1 MSKDYPL
8 GKLLVH
14 STIILWLVFI
24 LMSLRG
30 QKFVWNG
37 ESFSNGTVPLVMSGG
52 DPHIRALM
60 RTISASESNVPNP
73 YAVIYGGDYT
83 SDLSHHPDR
92 CVSIAVGPNSGR
104 CSTAAGRYQFLTTT
118 WGEKA
123 RIYHPQ
129 PVRFMMWESYSF
141 EPQYQDA
148 VVYAWLDDP
157 KAWGQDLRSMLQ
169 QGNLEEVLQHLSPT
183 WTSLG
188 YGIETNSMS
197 SSLPTV
203 YQKMLQEELAIA
215 SKGNGAMPVSQQSA
229 PQNDRPVMN

>member
-8 GKLLVH
+8 GKFLVH
-14 STIILWLVFI
+14 ATIILWLVFI
-24 LMSLRG
+24 LMNLRG

-37 ESFSNGTVPLVMSGG
+37 VALNSGTSPLVMAGG

-73 YAVIYGGDYT
+73 YAVLYGGDYT
-83 SDLSHHPDR
+83 NDLSHHPDR
-92 CVSIAVGPNSGR
+92 CMSISVGPNTGR

-157 KAWGQDLRSMLQ
+157 KAWPIDVRTELQ
-169 QGNLEEVLQHLSPT
+169 QGNLEGVLQHLSPT

-197 SSLPTV
+197 ANLPSV
-203 YQKMLQEELAIA
+203 YQKMLREELAIA
-215 SKGNGAMPVSQQSA
+215 NRGNGVVPVSQQPA
-229 PQNDRPVMN
+229 PKSDQPIMN